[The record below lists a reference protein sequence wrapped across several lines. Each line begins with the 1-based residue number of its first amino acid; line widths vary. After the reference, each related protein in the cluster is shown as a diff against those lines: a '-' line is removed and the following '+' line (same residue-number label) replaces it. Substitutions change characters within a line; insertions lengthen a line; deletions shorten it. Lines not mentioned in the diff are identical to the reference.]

1 MLGYA
6 FSALLAVCVAVQ
18 FLVIPIFHYF
28 NDPKGLRR
36 FPTLDRFA
44 GFTNLSFMIE
54 AHRGFRSKKLQ
65 ILHKTHPVI
74 RTGPNSLS
82 YGDAQAIKVCSN
94 PAFDLENTNKDRI
107 STVTTHDV

>member
-6 FSALLAVCVAVQ
+6 VSALLAIYVIVQ
-18 FLVIPIFHYF
+18 FFVIPVYQFF
-28 NDPKGLRR
+28 RDPKGLRR
-36 FPTLDRFA
+36 FPTLDHFA

-65 ILHKTHPVI
+65 SLHKTHPVI

-82 YGDAQAIKVCSN
+82 FGDAQAIKVVLILLLN
-94 PAFDLENTNKDRI
+94 L
-107 STVTTHDV
+107 